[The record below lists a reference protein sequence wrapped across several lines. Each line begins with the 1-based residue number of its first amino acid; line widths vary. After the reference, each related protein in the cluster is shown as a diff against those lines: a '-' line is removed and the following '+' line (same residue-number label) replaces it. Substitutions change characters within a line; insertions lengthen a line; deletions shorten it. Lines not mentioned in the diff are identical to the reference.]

1 MLSIAYL
8 CYCLLPAVRK
18 PFAAFYRSHDPVFA
32 GFALLMLLIPF
43 MSGAGLLFFASGEV
57 MSCDTQELC
66 FAKRRTWGR
75 WHRFRFPAKEVRQMR
90 RTSRGAGSRSRYYT
104 VLTFQHRGRT
114 YDMLEDL
121 DPESSEQIL
130 KACKAL
136 GLDAIIVVDQNAA
149 MNRDIAA
156 RGWAYQSAT
165 FRGAF
170 GQPEGQRSR
179 VESFP
184 EFYGGIIGIHFRSD
198 TSARTEPWKRRPEAA
213 LENAQKRFPLSHSS
227 DDGLSLFL

>member
-1 MLSIAYL
+1 MRSRPLKARGYTVRINTDHVLVEHRASFRQRTIVMLSIAYL

-156 RGWAYQSAT
+156 RGWLIN
-165 FRGAF
+165 
-170 GQPEGQRSR
+170 PLRSEEHLGNR
-179 VESFP
+179 KDNDHE
-184 EFYGGIIGIHFRSD
+184 
-198 TSARTEPWKRRPEAA
+198 
-213 LENAQKRFPLSHSS
+213 
-227 DDGLSLFL
+227 